1 MKIVL
6 IDDGAAEQPLRAEN
20 EVKCF
25 TDSRF
30 TGVIAANKKRMG
42 REVHYTLFDAAK
54 ILYSKLSDP
63 Q

>member
-30 TGVIAANKKRMG
+30 TGVIATNKKRMG
-42 REVHYTLFDAAK
+42 RKVHYTLLYATK
-54 ILYSKLSDP
+54 ILDS
-63 Q
+63 